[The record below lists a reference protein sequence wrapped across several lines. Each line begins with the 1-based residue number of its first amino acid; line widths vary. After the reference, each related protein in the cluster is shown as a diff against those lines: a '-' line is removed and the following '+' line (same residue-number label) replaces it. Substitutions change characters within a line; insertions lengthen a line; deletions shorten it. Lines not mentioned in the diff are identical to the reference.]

1 MDVFCTFLAIKICFF
16 FVLSCCNE
24 IDAVLWLLCPGKP
37 FWARERIKQR
47 GKEKYTKPTSMYM
60 LLLYSSLIFLL
71 GDFYRKKKKKMF
83 PIFPSSG
90 KEVLLSTPNWNRTKG
105 GRGRVEGLLGW
116 LSLSSDELVLDST
129 LIGMPEG
136 SSSYLA

>member
-1 MDVFCTFLAIKICFF
+1 
-16 FVLSCCNE
+16 
-24 IDAVLWLLCPGKP
+24 
-37 FWARERIKQR
+37 
-47 GKEKYTKPTSMYM
+47 
-60 LLLYSSLIFLL
+60 
-71 GDFYRKKKKKMF
+71 MF